1 MEFSHWLILTSPVCV
16 SPSISI
22 GKTLTIIRAVRKEE
36 KNNRYGAS
44 LSHQTL
50 GSLLYINIIKYIPLS
65 GPGT

>member
-36 KNNRYGAS
+36 KITGTEH
-44 LSHQTL
+44 LSPTRHWAP
-50 GSLLYINIIKYIPLS
+50 YFI
-65 GPGT
+65 